1 MKIVET
7 DDADGFFEI
16 IAGTDR
22 SQAATMVLS
31 PGQST
36 GGPENRHPDA
46 DQWCYVADGTGTAVV
61 GGEEHR
67 LEPGTLVC
75 IEADETHEIRNDTSA
90 GDSDDTDAERELRTV
105 NVYAPPV
112 Y

>member
-1 MKIVET
+1 MKVV
-7 DDADGFFEI
+7 DSDANEEFFEV
-16 IAGTDR
+16 AAETER

-36 GGPENRHPDA
+36 GGPENRHEA
-46 DQWCYVADGTGTAVV
+46 DQWLYVASGAGCAVV
-61 GGEEHR
+61 EGERHA
-67 LEPGTLVC
+67 LSPGALVL
-75 IEADETHEIRNDTSA
+75 IESGEAHEIRNDGGS
-90 GDSDDTDAERELRTV
+90 GGEDDEEVPLRTV